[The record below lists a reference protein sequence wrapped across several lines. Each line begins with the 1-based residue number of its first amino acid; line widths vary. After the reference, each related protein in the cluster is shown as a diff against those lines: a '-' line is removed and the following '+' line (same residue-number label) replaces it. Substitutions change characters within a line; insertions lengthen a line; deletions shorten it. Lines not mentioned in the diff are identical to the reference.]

1 MAEEK
6 KDFYV
11 HKPVD
16 GKFQVTS
23 GAKDFTGTP
32 MEYSIVTDS
41 SQGLH
46 YSANGNKFDNC
57 NASSIEL
64 CGLNCDKEGFG
75 KTLKALNGNIL
86 IECLNGEIV
95 LKANSIRLLARDG
108 KGEITLVA
116 NSQIASKA
124 PIVNEKGTI
133 SNSFMTNSKSISA
146 NAVDTV
152 GGVQNSSG
160 VTTDLLK
167 GTFLGQIMQILDKF
181 KKFLECA
188 G

>member
-1 MAEEK
+1 MAESK

-16 GKFQVTS
+16 AKFQVTS
-23 GAKDFTGTP
+23 GAKDFTGTM
-32 MEYSIVTDS
+32 MEYSVVTDT
-41 SQGLH
+41 SQGVH
-46 YSANGNKFDNC
+46 YAANGNKFDNC

-64 CGLNCDKEGFG
+64 CGINCDAEGFG

-124 PIVNEKGTI
+124 PIVNAKGTI
-133 SNSFMTNSKSISA
+133 SNALMTNSASVAAGS
-146 NAVDTV
+146 VDSV
-152 GGVQNSSG
+152 GNIQNSSG
-160 VTTDLLK
+160 VTTDILK
-167 GTFLGQIMQILDKF
+167 GTFLGSIMKILEKF
-181 KKFLECA
+181 KKFLECS